1 MSLLDLNASFDFF
14 QPSVAHAQEQGT
26 APMSDSTAMGGGEGE
41 GGGGGFLGGAC
52 EPQSLG
58 MIAIMVIAFYFLLI
72 RPQQKKAKEHE
83 AMLKSLRPGTIVR
96 TSGGIRGEITAGDEQ
111 EVTLLIA
118 PKVKVQVARG
128 HIAQVIMGAG
138 EPSKDK
144 KEGEGDKGP
153 KDDPKDKDSKLKDQK
168 SESKSETK
176 SETKSESSA
185 TTNGK
190 G

>member
-14 QPSVAHAQEQGT
+14 QPSVAHAQDEGA
-26 APMSDSTAMGGGEGE
+26 APMQDATAMGGAEGQ

-72 RPQQKKAKEHE
+72 RPQQKKAKEHD
-83 AMLKSLRPGTIVR
+83 AMLKSLRPGTVVR

-118 PKVKVQVARG
+118 PKVKIQVARA
-128 HIAQVIMGAG
+128 HIAQVIMGGG

-144 KEGEGDKGP
+144 KEGEGEKGS
-153 KDDPKDKDSKLKDQK
+153 KDEPKDKDSKLKDA
-168 SESKSETK
+168 KSETK
-176 SETKSESSA
+176 SEAKSESSA